1 MDKVYLSFTLW
12 HNVQAVIKN
21 ITSKSLRRGAVAV
34 LAGALA
40 LTATGCTAAA
50 DAGETPA
57 ADALAPA
64 ATDGLETVVLY
75 SNAISDGRGEWI
87 AERAREE
94 LGIDLQLVDGGGGE
108 IANRILAEQGN
119 PQADVVFGLNQ
130 LLWAG
135 LVDAGA
141 ITPFT
146 PEWADEIPAGLNHE
160 DGYFHAVALVGNLL
174 AFDAGQLD
182 PADAP
187 SDWLDLWTDPQW
199 HGRYTHPNALTGS
212 TVQMVLSGIFGRF
225 LDADG
230 HLGVSQEGWD
240 HISGKFTNGLPTDQD
255 IFAEL
260 VNPGSDA
267 VLGQIWHMGIGPRE
281 ESLDMTAGIVV
292 PEVGIPFS
300 VEGAAVVTGASNP
313 EGAQRFIDWFGS
325 AEVMNAFGLAFD
337 YLPANPA
344 AHEGLP
350 EFTLRIAEIPTQ
362 EIDWAVV
369 SANMGAWLEHIYL
382 NYL

>member
-1 MDKVYLSFTLW
+1 VTTTFS
-12 HNVQAVIKN
+12 
-21 ITSKSLRRGAVAV
+21 SKSLRQGATAV
-34 LAGALA
+34 IAGALA
-40 LTATGCTAAA
+40 ALTLTGCTAGA
-50 DAGETPA
+50 DAAPAPAETPA
-57 ADALAPA
+57 ADAAAPA
-64 ATDGLETVVLY
+64 ETVDGLETVVLY

-130 LLWAG
+130 LLWAD

-187 SDWLDLWTDPQW
+187 SDWLDLWNDPQW
-199 HGRYTHPNALTGS
+199 HGRYTHPQDLTGS
-212 TVQMVLSGIFGRF
+212 TVQMVLSGLFTRF
-225 LDADG
+225 LDEDG
-230 HLGVSQEGWD
+230 HLGVSDEGWEQ
-240 HISGKFTNGLPTDQD
+240 IGAKFTNGTSTADD
-255 IFAEL
+255 IFAEF
-260 VNPGSDA
+260 VNPGSDV

-292 PEVGIPFS
+292 PEGGIPFS
-300 VEGAAVVTGASNP
+300 VEGAAVITGASNP

-325 AEVMNAFGLAFD
+325 AEVMQAFGYEFS
-337 YLPANPA
+337 YLPANPN
-344 AHEGLP
+344 AHDGLP
-350 EFTLRIAEIPTQ
+350 EFTLRIAAIPEQ
-362 EIDWAVV
+362 EINWAVV
-369 SANMGAWLEHIYL
+369 SENMDAWLEHIYL

>member
-1 MDKVYLSFTLW
+1 MFTN
-12 HNVQAVIKN
+12 HTPKI
-21 ITSKSLRRGAVAV
+21 LRRGAFAL

-50 DAGETPA
+50 DAEQAATDTPA
-57 ADALAPA
+57 AEATAPA
-64 ATDGLETVVLY
+64 ANGLETVVLY

-135 LVDAGA
+135 LVNAGA

-146 PEWADEIPAGLNHE
+146 PQWADEIPAGLNHD

-174 AFDAGQLD
+174 AFDEGQLD

-187 SDWLDLWTDPQW
+187 GDWLDLWTDPQW
-199 HGRYTHPNALTGS
+199 EGRFTHPDALTGS
-212 TVQMVLSGIFGRF
+212 TVQMVLSGIFTRF
-225 LDADG
+225 LDEDG
-230 HLGVSQEGWD
+230 HLGVSDEGWE
-240 HISGKFTNGLPTDQD
+240 HISGKFTRGTPTDQD

-260 VNPGSDA
+260 VSPGSDA

-300 VEGAAVVTGASNP
+300 VEGAAVITGASNP
-313 EGAQRFIDWFGS
+313 EGAQRFVDWFGS
-325 AEVMNAFGLAFD
+325 AEVMRDFGLAFD
-337 YLPANPA
+337 YLPANPG
-344 AHEGLP
+344 AHDGLP
-350 EFTLRIAEIPTQ
+350 EFTRKIAGIPAQ